1 MGFWDVV
8 ILIAVGALIAL
19 AVINIKKGKTGG
31 CSGNCS
37 ACHEICHKREQ

>member
-19 AVINIKKGKTGG
+19 AVMNIRKGKTGG
-31 CSGNCS
+31 CSGNCE
-37 ACHEICHKREQ
+37 ACRKICHKREQ

>member
-19 AVINIKKGKTGG
+19 AVMNIRKGKTGG
-31 CSGNCS
+31 CSGNCA
-37 ACHEICHKREQ
+37 ACREACKRREE